1 MQIILKIIFIILFS
15 FLSFL
20 LLIFY
25 GQGNLVQLNTKFYQK
40 NDQNEEL
47 TIGNAKA
54 KATTMATNNF
64 WEQKKVQIKII

>member
-47 TIGNAKA
+47 TIGNAE
-54 KATTMATNNF
+54 ATTMATNIF